1 MEVFR
6 QNCSKGPE
14 KKKEK
19 REIILRLEES
29 QEAGGEL
36 DFAEWEGWEQAK
48 RKWEGIPAE
57 VKIQEVATPLPVL
70 EKRGAPDDWRWL
82 RRRGYDAAGKVSWG
96 QASDTR
102 LSLKLTVGNRELWRS
117 WSEDREGSLPECLQ
131 VIYCIYQTQGG
142 TQWIID
148 IGQGTLGSWQS
159 KARPN

>member
-1 MEVFR
+1 MKVFR

-57 VKIQEVATPLPVL
+57 VKIQEVATPL
-70 EKRGAPDDWRWL
+70 
-82 RRRGYDAAGKVSWG
+82 
-96 QASDTR
+96 QF
-102 LSLKLTVGNRELWRS
+102 WRS
-117 WSEDREGSLPECLQ
+117 GEPQMTEGGLGEE
-131 VIYCIYQTQGG
+131 G
-142 TQWIID
+142 TMLLERWAE
-148 IGQGTLGSWQS
+148 
-159 KARPN
+159 ARPRIPGWVWNWL